1 MEAGKIGKEKW
12 RLERN
17 EEKNKNLKKKNN
29 KKKKL
34 ASEQYCSRWWAAI
47 YGDFTCGWRPYT

>member
-17 EEKNKNLKKKNN
+17 EEK
-29 KKKKL
+29 KKKKKKKK
-34 ASEQYCSRWWAAI
+34 A
-47 YGDFTCGWRPYT
+47 GK